1 MNVSYAILTHNEG
14 GSIETLLQK
23 LKEFKLPGDEIVIVD
38 DLSTDKETTEI
49 LDKHFS
55 DGLINRLT
63 TKPLGN
69 NFANQKNFLA
79 SLCEKEYIFNIDADE
94 VPSDDLMRFLHMT
107 LDMNP
112 QVDMYA
118 VPRWNTV
125 EGITQEHIQK
135 WGWRVDDQKR
145 INWPDYQMRIY
156 KNNKQI
162 KWINPVHEVLNGYKQ
177 YSALPDSMRLI
188 HPKNIERQENQN
200 QLYSKI

>member
-38 DLSTDKETTEI
+38 DLSTDKETAEI

-55 DGLINRLT
+55 SGLINRLT
-63 TKPLGN
+63 TRPLGN

-162 KWINPVHEVLNGYKQ
+162 KWINPVHEVLSGYKQ
-177 YSALPDSMRLI
+177 YSGLPDSMCLM
-188 HPKNIERQENQN
+188 HPKNIERQERQN
-200 QLYSKI
+200 NLYNTI

>member
-38 DLSTDKETTEI
+38 DLSTDKQTTNI

-55 DGLINRLT
+55 SGLINRLT
-63 TKPLGN
+63 TRPLGN

-79 SLCEKEYIFNIDADE
+79 NLCEKEYIFNIDADE

-112 QVDMYA
+112 EVDMYA

-135 WGWRVDDQKR
+135 WGWRVDDQRR

-162 KWINPVHEVLNGYKQ
+162 KWVNPVHEVLSGYKQ
-177 YSALPDSMRLI
+177 YSALPDSMCLI
-188 HPKNIERQENQN
+188 HPKDITRQENQN
-200 QLYSKI
+200 NLYNTI

>member
-38 DLSTDKETTEI
+38 DLSTDKDTTKI
-49 LDKHFS
+49 LDRHFS
-55 DGLINRLT
+55 SGLINRLT

-94 VPSDDLMRFLHMT
+94 VPSEDLMRFLHMT

-112 QVDMYA
+112 EVDMYA
-118 VPRWNTV
+118 VPRWNIV

-177 YSALPDSMRLI
+177 YSTLPDSMCLI
-188 HPKNIERQENQN
+188 HPKDIQKQEKQNSLYNQ
-200 QLYSKI
+200 I

>member
-38 DLSTDKETTEI
+38 DLSTDKETAEI

-55 DGLINRLT
+55 SGLINRLT
-63 TKPLGN
+63 TRPLGN

-79 SLCEKEYIFNIDADE
+79 SLCEKEYIFNVDADE

-162 KWINPVHEVLNGYKQ
+162 KWINPVHEILSGYKQ
-177 YSALPDSMRLI
+177 YSTLPDSMCI
-188 HPKNIERQENQN
+188 MHPKDIQRQENQN
-200 QLYSKI
+200 NLYNQI

>member
-14 GSIETLLQK
+14 KSIEILLNK
-23 LKEFKLPGDEIVIVD
+23 LKEFKLPGDEIVVVD
-38 DLSTDKETTEI
+38 DLSTDTDTLEI
-49 LDKHFS
+49 LERYQSDKVI
-55 DGLINRLT
+55 DRLT
-63 TKPLGN
+63 IKPLNN

-112 QVDMYA
+112 TIDMFA

-135 WGWRVDDQKR
+135 WGWRVDSENR

-156 KNNKQI
+156 RNNKQVS
-162 KWINPVHEVLNGYKQ
+162 WINPVHEVLHGYKE
-177 YSALPDSMRLI
+177 YSALPDTMCLM
-188 HPKNIERQENQN
+188 HPKDIKRQEKQN
-200 QLYSKI
+200 QLYANL

>member
-38 DLSTDKETTEI
+38 DLSTDKQTTNI

-63 TKPLGN
+63 TRPLGN

-162 KWINPVHEVLNGYKQ
+162 KWINPVHEVLSGYKQ
-177 YSALPDSMRLI
+177 YSALPDSMCLM
-188 HPKNIERQENQN
+188 HPKDIARQERQNNLYNQ
-200 QLYSKI
+200 I

>member
-1 MNVSYAILTHNEG
+1 MNISYAILTHNEG

-49 LDKHFS
+49 LDRYFS
-55 DGLINRLT
+55 SGLINRLT
-63 TKPLGN
+63 TRPLGN

-94 VPSDDLMRFLHMT
+94 VPSEDLMRFLHMT

-112 QVDMYA
+112 EVDMYA

-145 INWPDYQMRIY
+145 INWPDHQMRIY
-156 KNNKQI
+156 KNSKQI
-162 KWINPVHEVLNGYKQ
+162 KWINPVHEVLSGYRQ
-177 YSALPDSMRLI
+177 YSALPDSMCLM
-188 HPKNIERQENQN
+188 HPKDIQRQESQNNLYNQ
-200 QLYSKI
+200 I